1 MWVGEGNT
9 LVLVALIP
17 MIMLIAPLL
26 LHYLEPGARRPAA
39 DSRPTERRG
48 VERALPVRPEARLP
62 H

>member
-1 MWVGEGNT
+1 
-9 LVLVALIP
+9 